1 MSKEPGV
8 ACASGVAAVAGAG
21 AAATGGDGDG
31 SSRGMLVA
39 WANGARR
46 GRLGRRG
53 RPPFLAARRG
63 PICSTAACCRRGQRR
78 RRGMSEFWEQRN

>member
-1 MSKEPGV
+1 MSNEPGV
-8 ACASGVAAVAGAG
+8 ACAEVVAVAGATAG
-21 AAATGGDGDG
+21 AGAGDSDG

-46 GRLGRRG
+46 GRFGRRG
-53 RPPFLAARRG
+53 RPPFLAARMG
-63 PICSTAACCRRGQRR
+63 AICSTATCGRRGQRR